1 MPGQSADG
9 PGPPA
14 KQAEMGNWRFA
25 CDQRVAVF
33 YNPASET
40 QVVLEHEEGSYFDFR
55 LGNRKAR
62 IVFRCLSCIDNSGTS
77 GESLITMIKSGN
89 ASSVTESDV
98 FGVWAY
104 DIEGSNIVFTIKG
117 FPDDKLVLVN
127 DGFIYFASQRALVAR
142 GASETFMSAARAR
155 AILEDLDKQALTHMH
170 KVKVKL
176 LRLIDS
182 CSTNQYL
189 CVRIFAAADFADH
202 VRPSRALWRR

>member
-1 MPGQSADG
+1 M
-9 PGPPA
+9 
-14 KQAEMGNWRFA
+14 
-25 CDQRVAVF
+25 F

-40 QVVLEHEEGSYFDFR
+40 QVMLTHENASYFDFR
-55 LGNRKAR
+55 QKNRSVR
-62 IVFRCLSCIDNSGTS
+62 NVLRFLSCKDEQWNI
-77 GESLITMIKSGN
+77 GESLMTRIKSGKN

-117 FPDDKLVLVN
+117 YPDDKLVLVN

-155 AILEDLDKQALTHMH
+155 AILEDLDKQALTHVQ
-170 KVKVKL
+170 KVKVKM

-182 CSTNQYL
+182 CSAYRYL
-189 CVRIFAAADFADH
+189 RHRTFAAADFAEH
-202 VRPSRALWRR
+202 IRPSRALCRR

>member
-1 MPGQSADG
+1 
-9 PGPPA
+9 
-14 KQAEMGNWRFA
+14 MGNWRFV

-40 QVVLEHEEGSYFDFR
+40 QVTLRHEYPGSFDFR
-55 LGNRKAR
+55 LGNRNTR
-62 IVFRCLSCIDNSGTS
+62 TGCRVLSCRDDKGISGA
-77 GESLITMIKSGN
+77 SLITMIKSGD

-155 AILEDLDKQALTHMH
+155 AILEDLDKQALTHVQ
-170 KVKVKL
+170 KVKVKM
-176 LRLIDS
+176 RLIDS
-182 CSTNQYL
+182 CYL
-189 CVRIFAAADFADH
+189 RRRNFAAADFADH
-202 VRPSRALWRR
+202 TRPSRALC

>member
-1 MPGQSADG
+1 
-9 PGPPA
+9 
-14 KQAEMGNWRFA
+14 MGNWRFA
-25 CDQRVAVF
+25 YDQKVAVF

-40 QVVLEHEEGSYFDFR
+40 QVVLTHESASYFYFR
-55 LGNRKAR
+55 LGNRSAR
-62 IVFRCLSCIDNSGTS
+62 TVFRFLECKDHAWNVGA
-77 GESLITMIKSGN
+77 SLITMIKSGGN

-117 FPDDKLVLVN
+117 WPDDKLVLVN

-155 AILEDLDKQALTHMH
+155 AILQDLDKQALTHVQ
-170 KVKVKL
+170 KVKVKMP
-176 LRLIDS
+176 RLIGS
-182 CSTNQYL
+182 CSAYRYL
-189 CVRIFAAADFADH
+189 RVRIFAAADFAEH